1 MEVVMGMIYKR
12 GNVWWIKYYRNG
24 KYFRES
30 SKSTKK
36 MVAKKF
42 LDRREGEIAQGKVPG
57 VHFDKVTFDEL
68 AEDFLRDYRIN
79 QRKSLARAER
89 SVALLTESFG
99 GLKVTNIETP
109 IIRRYIEQRLEQ
121 EAANAT
127 INRELSALKRMLN
140 LGAEQSPPLVE
151 RVPKIPM
158 LKESNV
164 RKGFFEHAEFLAV
177 RDCLPDYLKGFVTFG
192 YKTGWRA
199 SEIAKLTWAQ
209 VDRQVGIVRLEV
221 GETKNDDART
231 VYLDGEL
238 KEIFAQLW
246 ADRKKSREIL
256 PYVFPNR
263 NGTDRIKRFD
273 KAWKKSCKDAHI
285 GKRLFHDLRRT
296 AVRNMVRSGVPE
308 TVAMMI
314 SGHKTRSVFDR
325 YNITNDA
332 DLIAAAKKQET
343 YLKFRAGTIS
353 GTIHQIDEKRANT
366 DGC

>member
-1 MEVVMGMIYKR
+1 M
-12 GNVWWIKYYRNG
+12 
-24 KYFRES
+24 
-30 SKSTKK
+30 
-36 MVAKKF
+36 
-42 LDRREGEIAQGKVPG
+42 
-57 VHFDKVTFDEL
+57 
-68 AEDFLRDYRIN
+68 
-79 QRKSLARAER
+79 
-89 SVALLTESFG
+89 
-99 GLKVTNIETP
+99 
-109 IIRRYIEQRLEQ
+109 
-121 EAANAT
+121 
-127 INRELSALKRMLN
+127 
-140 LGAEQSPPLVE
+140 
-151 RVPKIPM
+151 
-158 LKESNV
+158 
-164 RKGFFEHAEFLAV
+164 
-177 RDCLPDYLKGFVTFG
+177 
-192 YKTGWRA
+192 
-199 SEIAKLTWAQ
+199 

-273 KAWKKSCKDAHI
+273 KTWEKACKDARI

-343 YLKFRAGTIS
+343 YLKFRAGTIL

-366 DGC
+366 NGR